1 MKEKLKQLKILL
13 AEKDDLEKI
22 ADLLEWDQQVYMPHG
37 GAEARGN
44 QMGTIQRLAHE
55 KLTSPI
61 VASLLAEL
69 TEYAKSIDQDSD
81 DARLIKIANR
91 DFETAV
97 KVPADFVA
105 EFSKV
110 KTLAHGVWVEAR
122 AAENFSIFQPS
133 LEKIV
138 DMVRR
143 YAEFFAPYEHVYD
156 PLLDIY
162 EPGMKTRDVRA
173 IFETLRPQQVK
184 LLNTIKNSPQVENGF
199 LYQPY
204 DIQKQWDF
212 GVEVATIFGYD
223 WNRGR
228 QDKSAHPFT
237 TAFSI
242 NDVRITTRFDPDYIG
257 SALFSTLH
265 EGGHALYEQGVSQ
278 NYERTSLAGGVS
290 LAIHESQ
297 SRMFENLIG
306 LSQHFWSQFF
316 PRLQEFFPSQLRS
329 VDLDTFYKGINKVE
343 PSLIRVEADEATYN
357 LHVMLRLEIEIALLE
372 GKLEVKDLPEA
383 WNNRMQDYLGITP
396 PNDAQGVLQ
405 DVHWSSGL
413 FGYFSTYALGN
424 LVSAQL
430 WEVMEKDMP
439 GMHEQISRGKFGDI
453 LDWVRTR
460 VHVHGRKFD
469 PQELVQQIT
478 GSKIDPAA
486 YMRYLTSKFSQI
498 YNF

>member
-1 MKEKLKQLKILL
+1 MKAKLAQLKTLL
-13 AEKDDLEKI
+13 AEKDDLDKV
-22 ADLLEWDQQVYMPHG
+22 AALLEWDQQVNMPHD

-55 KLTSPI
+55 KLTSPM
-61 VASLLAEL
+61 VGDLLKEL
-69 TEYAKSIDQDSD
+69 KVHAKSLDPDSD
-81 DARLIKIANR
+81 DARFIKVANR
-91 DFETAV
+91 DYETAV
-97 KVPADFVA
+97 KVPGDFVA
-105 EFSKV
+105 EFSKI
-110 KTLAHGVWVEAR
+110 TTMAHGVWTAAR
-122 AAENFSIFQPS
+122 AEDNFSIFQPN

-143 YAEFFAPYEHVYD
+143 YAEFFAPYDHVYD

-162 EPGMKTRDVRA
+162 EPGMKTSEVGA
-173 IFETLRPQQVK
+173 IFNGLRSEQVA
-184 LLNTIKNSPQVENGF
+184 LLKTIRNSPQVENDF

-204 DIQKQWDF
+204 DVQKQWDF
-212 GVEVATIFGYD
+212 GVEVISQYGYD

-237 TAFSI
+237 TNFSI
-242 NDVRITTRFDPDYIG
+242 NDVRITTRFLPDYIG
-257 SALFSTLH
+257 SALFSTMH

-278 NYERTSLAGGVS
+278 IYERTPLGGGAS

-306 LSQHFWSQFF
+306 RSQQFWSHFYS
-316 PRLQEFFPSQLRS
+316 RLQEFFPTQLGN

-383 WNNRMQDYLGITP
+383 WNSRMEDYLGVTP

-439 GMHEQISRGKFGDI
+439 AMLEQMSRGEFGEI

-460 VHVHGRKFD
+460 IHVHGRKYD
-469 PQELVQQIT
+469 PQELVQQVT
-478 GSKIDPAA
+478 GSKIDPSA
-486 YMRYLTSKFSQI
+486 YMRYLTSKYSQI
-498 YNF
+498 YGF